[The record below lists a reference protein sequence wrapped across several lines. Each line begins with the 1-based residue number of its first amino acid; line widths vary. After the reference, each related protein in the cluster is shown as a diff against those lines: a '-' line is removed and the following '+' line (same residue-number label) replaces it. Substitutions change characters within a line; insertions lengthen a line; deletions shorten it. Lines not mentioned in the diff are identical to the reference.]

1 MLLRDDDTGV
11 SKLDSGFEEMAG
23 PSFLPPRPSRTGS
36 KPAAGRAKAKNSNV
50 HTSDDDPSGRQ
61 EPANSIHDTVRRL
74 VQNNPEVLN
83 AVGEKLGL
91 PAEVLQ
97 RSLDEIEQGAE
108 LAPEV
113 QQKLKQLTGLDRGCD
128 PAVLEG
134 DDGDLFADER
144 EQDVIQMYRSS
155 FLRHADLALGPV
167 AVMTCW
173 LFFYLGV
180 MAHVGVAV
188 AVCPIVVVSLAWLLH
203 KKILGLPITLLP
215 ASRVLGSVV
224 FTLEVTAVAVFH
236 ISLYP
241 WVAVDMWPMVALM
254 YGLTAAAMSAHVMTA
269 RAQPGFLERGPPP
282 PPIPPEQLMVLQRA
296 NPYNC
301 LTCGI
306 YKPIR
311 SKHCSICGRCVAEFD
326 HHCPVVMN
334 CIGVQNRRAF
344 SFYLFSL
351 FAAEVIWLR
360 LALVSLGRIGWVAST
375 HPGAVCMLVYVI
387 LILVGTGFQAL
398 RQAFCIAGNLT
409 PNELLVRS
417 KYDYLKG
424 ADMLFYNPFD
434 LGIVQNCIWYWS
446 EERPT
451 WYDVYDSR
459 HELDPDAEM
468 RWKVTGVLR
477 SWDRTKLRLRE
488 KRERQREERE
498 RLLLERFG
506 GA

>member
-1 MLLRDDDTGV
+1 
-11 SKLDSGFEEMAG
+11 MAG
-23 PSFLPPRPSRTGS
+23 PSFLPPRPSRAGG
-36 KPAAGRAKAKNSNV
+36 KPASGKVKAKNSTV
-50 HTSDDDPSGRQ
+50 HAEDDPPGQ
-61 EPANSIHDTVRRL
+61 QQQQQQQQQPQPQPAKTIHDTVRRM
-74 VQNNPEVLN
+74 VESNPAILD

-97 RSLDEIEQGAE
+97 RSLDEVEQGAE

-113 QQKLKQLTGLDRGCD
+113 QQKLKHLTGLDRGSDLAECVGD
-128 PAVLEG
+128 DG
-134 DDGDLFADER
+134 DDGDLFAEER
-144 EQDVIQMYRSS
+144 GQDVIAMYRSS
-155 FLRHADLALGPV
+155 FLRQADLALGPV
-167 AVMTCW
+167 AVLTCW
-173 LFFYLGV
+173 LFFYLGA

-188 AVCPIVVVSLAWLLH
+188 FVCPLVVLSLAVMLH
-203 KKILGLPITLLP
+203 KKVLGLPITMLP
-215 ASRVLGSVV
+215 ASRMLGSLV
-224 FTLEVTAVAVFH
+224 FTLEATAVAVFH
-236 ISLYP
+236 LSLYP

-254 YGLTAAAMSAHVMTA
+254 YVLTASAMTAHVMTA
-269 RAQPGFLERGPPP
+269 RSQPGFLERGPPP

-301 LTCGI
+301 LTCGV

-334 CIGVQNRRAF
+334 CIGVRNRRAF

-351 FAAEVIWLR
+351 FAAEVIWMW
-360 LALVSLGRIGWVAST
+360 LALTALGRIGWVASG
-375 HPGAVCMLVYVI
+375 HPGAICMLVYVI
-387 LILVGTGFQAL
+387 VILFGTGFQAL
-398 RQAFCIAGNLT
+398 RQAFCIAGNVT
-409 PNELLVRS
+409 PNELIVRS
-417 KYDYLKG
+417 KYDYLKS

-434 LGIVQNCIWYWS
+434 LGVVQNCIWYWS

-459 HELDPDAEM
+459 HELDADAEM
-468 RWKVTGVLR
+468 RWKVSGVLR
-477 SWDRTKLRLRE
+477 IWDKTKLRLRE

-506 GA
+506 GARTKSAG

>member
-1 MLLRDDDTGV
+1 
-11 SKLDSGFEEMAG
+11 MAG
-23 PSFLPPRPSRTGS
+23 PSFLPPRPPKAGA
-36 KPAAGRAKAKNSNV
+36 KPVSVKAKAKNSNV
-50 HTSDDDPSGRQ
+50 HTEGDQSGQ
-61 EPANSIHDTVRRL
+61 QQQQPPANTIHDTVRRM
-74 VQNNPEVLN
+74 VESNPAILD

-97 RSLDEIEQGAE
+97 RSLDEVEQGAE

-113 QQKLKQLTGLDRGCD
+113 QQKLKHLTGLSRGSD
-128 PAVLEG
+128 PAERVDG
-134 DDGDLFADER
+134 DDGDLFAEER
-144 EQDVIQMYRSS
+144 EQDVIEMYRSS
-155 FLRHADLALGPV
+155 FLRQTDLALGPV

-173 LFFYLGV
+173 LFFYLGL
-180 MAHVGVAV
+180 MTHVGVAV
-188 AVCPIVVVSLAWLLH
+188 IVCPVVVLSLAVLLH
-203 KKILGLPITLLP
+203 KNILGLPITMLP
-215 ASRVLGSVV
+215 ASRMLGSIV
-224 FTLEVTAVAVFH
+224 FTLEATAVAVFH
-236 ISLYP
+236 LSLYP

-254 YGLTAAAMSAHVMTA
+254 YSLTAVAMVAHVMTS
-269 RAQPGFLERGPPP
+269 RSQPGFLERGPPP

-301 LTCGI
+301 LTCGV

-351 FAAEVIWLR
+351 FAAEIIWLR
-360 LALVSLGRIGWVAST
+360 LALMSLGRIGWVASG

-387 LILVGTGFQAL
+387 FILFGTGVQAL

-409 PNELLVRS
+409 PNELIVRS

-424 ADMLFYNPFD
+424 DDLLFYNPFD

-446 EERPT
+446 KERPT
-451 WYDVYDSR
+451 WYDVYDR
-459 HELDPDAEM
+459 RYELDADTEM
-468 RWKVTGVLR
+468 RWKVSGVLR
-477 SWDRTKLRLRE
+477 IWDKTKLRLRE

-506 GA
+506 GAPTRREGRRSESRDNVP